1 MFRYAL
7 DPLSTEEPSADRQT
21 ISLIGLAQSQFSCNN
36 WCRYSRTIAQLAHNN
51 IPATQS
57 NSELWTRRRAGD
69 NYCTL
74 LGVGDLVSQ
83 PYNWS
88 IICWFRYRSLR
99 FVALVLTTSDYEHIN
114 FYLHAKCSKQCLLS
128 LYTTNCFY
136 PDVTGP
142 LPDASVSRGFVASNR
157 SSTLVNT
164 RWQTEDLPLNF
175 IHYLL
180 LLQLL
185 LLGLL
190 PDWHWTVSTVHN
202 HGDKTGGVLNDRY
215 HHRFTTC
222 LMHWLWNGQTNDSLV
237 EIKNYF
243 YLLAAVP

>member
-1 MFRYAL
+1 MQQTMFVVTLYDEL
-7 DPLSTEEPSADRQT
+7 FLSWRHCTTA
-21 ISLIGLAQSQFSCNN
+21 
-36 WCRYSRTIAQLAHNN
+36 RT
-51 IPATQS
+51 
-57 NSELWTRRRAGD
+57 
-69 NYCTL
+69 
-74 LGVGDLVSQ
+74 
-83 PYNWS
+83 
-88 IICWFRYRSLR
+88 
-99 FVALVLTTSDYEHIN
+99 
-114 FYLHAKCSKQCLLS
+114 
-128 LYTTNCFY
+128 
-136 PDVTGP
+136 
-142 LPDASVSRGFVASNR
+142 SVSRGFVASNR
-157 SSTLVNT
+157 SSTVVNT

-243 YLLAAVP
+243 YLLAAVPYPPTEWQTLTSCSTKCLVTVYRNYPKEQRKRKY